1 MTRFTNSSRK
11 WKIHTVM
18 CVSIAVLFYLSILF
32 LIKPTRISGT
42 SMSPTLQDGQA
53 VVVLPVGANPF
64 LRLQRGDV
72 VIMRCDETD
81 GYLIKRMIA
90 LPGDTLEIRDNRV
103 YLNDV
108 ALDEPYLCEQM
119 VTQDVPPFTLGED
132 MCYVL
137 GDNRNISA
145 DSRYFGPFTTGDIY
159 AVVYLNHQSLLWAV
173 LFMIVANIF
182 VWAAYLPDWDAL
194 ENDQLALPVGEA
206 A

>member
-90 LPGDTLEIRDNRV
+90 LPGDTLEIRDNHV
-103 YLNDV
+103 YLNGAV
-108 ALDEPYLCEQM
+108 LDEPYIYEQM
-119 VTQDVPPFTLGED
+119 VTQDVPTFTLSED

-137 GDNRNISA
+137 GDNRNVSA

-159 AVVYLNHQSLLWAV
+159 AVVKLEHQPLLWIA
-173 LFMIVANIF
+173 LLMIVVNIF
-182 VWAAYLPDWDAL
+182 VWAAYLPDWDVL
-194 ENDQLALPVGEA
+194 EEDLLSLPAGEA